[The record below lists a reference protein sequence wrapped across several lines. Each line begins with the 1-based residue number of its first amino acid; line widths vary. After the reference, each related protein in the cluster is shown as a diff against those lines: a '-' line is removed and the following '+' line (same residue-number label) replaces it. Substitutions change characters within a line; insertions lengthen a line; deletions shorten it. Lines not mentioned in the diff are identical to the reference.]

1 MTEAR
6 RASLGRPALYTLIL
20 VGLYL
25 SYVVLAFGISM
36 IDNVLR
42 PLVLSG
48 RTSINGLVVFL
59 GLLGGTATFG
69 FVGVAIGP
77 IILVTTARLL
87 NNLRHPELLDEA
99 ASRPDAVV
107 AVRAVR
113 IVDQR
118 LDFSQRDGALAAV
131 MTFGAYVETEKGML
145 AALRIT
151 KAQME
156 N

>member
-59 GLLGGTATFG
+59 GLLGGTAAFG
-69 FVGVAIGP
+69 FVGVVIGP

-131 MTFGAYVETEKGML
+131 MTFGAYVEMEKGML